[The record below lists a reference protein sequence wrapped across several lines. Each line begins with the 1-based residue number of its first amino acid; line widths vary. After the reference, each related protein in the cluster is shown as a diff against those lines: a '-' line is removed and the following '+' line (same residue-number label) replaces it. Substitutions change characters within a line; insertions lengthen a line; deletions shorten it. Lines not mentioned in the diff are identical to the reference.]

1 MIHKRGRQWCVVWSL
16 PWLLAIAVACGN
28 GGGGRG
34 HEGMPAG
41 EITVPAT
48 FTIRPGVEQVAVM
61 DAEPFAPLTLYRAGG
76 GKLVTLVTDAFG
88 QASFIYVP
96 EEHGVYET
104 GPDAP
109 IPQGPLRTLKAG
121 MYVIRNESLDPVEAT
136 EPFRVLH
143 RAEIPSDSFYDAQ
156 VLNEGYQYLEVR
168 DGTKLSVAVHFP
180 DSSLWG
186 PAPWP
191 TVVNYSGYSPSDPD
205 NPAPGMFIG
214 QLAGY
219 AAVGVNVR
227 GTGCSGGVF
236 DPFGTAQ
243 QADGYDVIEVVARQ
257 PWVLHNRVG
266 MVGISFP
273 GIMQLYVASTRPP
286 HLAAIAPLSV
296 IEDPWRQQWPGG
308 VYNQGFTRNWLAGL
322 DGSAAPFG
330 PRWVRRRV
338 ENGDTVCEEHQDLRN
353 QNIPFEPLARTLE
366 FYPPDADDRRL
377 SLLVS
382 DIEVPVFLTGAWQD
396 EQTGPRFATMLDDF
410 VSTDRAKFTLFNGH
424 HPDGYSPL
432 VITRLWEFLEFN
444 VHKEIPRLPW
454 YYRLLIPFAM
464 EEMFGAPIGFE
475 RDRFRD
481 YSDYAEA
488 LAAYE
493 AERPVR
499 VLFESGAGHLI
510 PGAHKARF
518 EASFEEWPPP
528 EAQPATWYLGPHG
541 NLLDEPAASNGID
554 AYEHDPEA
562 GDLTYYAGG
571 DWTKPLIEFDWPPPA
586 EGSVLSYLT
595 APLDENVV
603 VVGNGG
609 YTTLWFA
616 TDENNATVEV
626 TITEVRPDGIEFL
639 VQSGVL
645 RIGHH
650 HVVEARSSGEFLIDY
665 TYHQEDF
672 EPPLP
677 GEFQEIRVPIR
688 PFAHPFRKR
697 SRIRLIVS
705 TPGRDAPL
713 WSYENP
719 DYGGRR
725 VFNRVARDPARPSSL
740 VLPVVEGIEVPR
752 GYPPCPSLRGQVCR
766 TYVSVSNLASGTWV
780 ADSCDP

>member
-1 MIHKRGRQWCVVWSL
+1 VGWGL
-16 PWLLAIAVACGN
+16 PWLLILVAACGN
-28 GGGGRG
+28 GGEGGPFDG
-34 HEGMPAG
+34 VPGG
-41 EITVPAT
+41 EPTVPAT
-48 FTIRPGVEQVAVM
+48 FTIRPGVEQVSVTEV
-61 DAEPFAPLTLYRAGG
+61 EPFTPLTLYRSGG
-76 GKLVTLVTDAFG
+76 GKLVTLVADALG
-88 QASFIYVP
+88 QASFIFVP
-96 EEHGVYET
+96 DEHGVYET

-109 IPQGPLRTLKAG
+109 IPEGSLRTMKAG
-121 MYVIRNESLDPVEAT
+121 RYVIRNESVDPVEAT
-136 EPFRVLH
+136 EPFNVLH
-143 RAEIPSDSFYDAQ
+143 RADVPPESFYDAQ
-156 VLNEGYQYLEVR
+156 VLHEGYQYIEVR
-168 DGTKLSVAVHFP
+168 DGTKLSVTVHFP
-180 DSSLWG
+180 DPSLWG

-191 TVVNYSGYSPSDPD
+191 TVVNYSGYSPSNPD
-205 NPAPGMFIG
+205 NPAPGMLIG

-236 DPFGTAQ
+236 DPFSTAQ

-257 PWVLHNRVG
+257 SWVLHNRVG

-273 GIMQLYVASTRPP
+273 GITQLYAASTRPP

-322 DGSAAPFG
+322 DGSAAPYG
-330 PRWVRRRV
+330 ARWVRRRI
-338 ENGDTVCEEHQDLRN
+338 EDGDTVCEEHQDLRN
-353 QNIPFEPLARTLE
+353 QNIPFEPLALTLE

-377 SLLVS
+377 SLLVQ
-382 DIEVPVFLTGAWQD
+382 DIDVPVFLTGAWQD

-410 VSTDRAKFTLFNGH
+410 SSADRVKFTMFNGQ

-444 VHKEIPRLPW
+444 VRREIPRLCW
-454 YYRLLIPFAM
+454 FYRLLIPMAM
-464 EEMFGAPIGFE
+464 QEIFGVPIGFE
-475 RDRFRD
+475 PDRFRGYD
-481 YSDYAEA
+481 DYAAA

-493 AERPVR
+493 AEPPVR
-499 VLFESGAGHLI
+499 VLFESGAGHHI

-518 EASFEEWPPP
+518 EASFDEWPPP
-528 EAQPATWYLGPHG
+528 EAQPGTWYLGPHG
-541 NLLDEPAASNGID
+541 SLLDEPPGTSGMD

-562 GDLTYYAGG
+562 GDITYYTGG
-571 DWTKPLIEFDWPPPA
+571 DWNRPLIEFHWPLPE
-586 EGSVLSYLT
+586 EGAVLSYLT
-595 APLDENVV
+595 EPLTEDLV

-609 YTTLWFA
+609 YTTLWIA
-616 TDENNATVEV
+616 TDEDEANIEV
-626 TITEVRPDGIEFL
+626 TITEVRTDGIEFL

-645 RIGHH
+645 RVGHH
-650 HVVEARSSGEFLIDY
+650 HVVDARASGEFLVDY
-665 TYHQEDF
+665 TYCQQDF
-672 EPPLP
+672 EPPRP

-688 PFAHPFRKR
+688 PFAHPFREG

-713 WSYENP
+713 WAYENP
-719 DYGGRR
+719 DYGGSR
-725 VFNRVARDPARPSSL
+725 VFHRVARGPARPSSL

-766 TYVSVSNLASGTWV
+766 TYEPVTNISSDTGRQSR
-780 ADSCDP
+780 